1 MRRLMTDEQCQSC
14 HLEKPNTV
22 AAMVGGKYYQHIC
35 PRCLGNEDVTSSSA
49 AHERNRQYEDNAQD
63 TIQPYDA
70 VGPNPEFYR
79 LYPEAATKVFSPEI
93 IEQLKKK
100 I

>member
-1 MRRLMTDEQCQSC
+1 MTDELCQSC
-14 HLEKPNTV
+14 HLDKPNTV
-22 AAMVGGKYYQHIC
+22 AGLVNGRYYQHIC
-35 PRCLGNEDVTSSSA
+35 PRCLGNEDISSSA
-49 AHERNRQYEDNAQD
+49 AGYDRRRGYEDNAQD

-79 LYPEAATKVFSPEI
+79 LYPEAAAKVFSPEI